1 VPFISKLRPSYLKHY
16 TFSLSKFFN
25 MSKPSALAALCSAYD
40 DSSSSEEEQEDHVDQ
55 EMTTVTGPEDQ
66 ATKLISTPVDSGVK
80 LTSVDTPEIAPLV
93 DRLESDSSMQMP
105 SANNNGPVPA
115 ASSVSEQIT
124 EAPDTQPQQQGDM
137 DTAEQVPVETDAAD
151 VKPDVAEIIRATLD
165 FASIKPVEN
174 AAVKNENASVGRH
187 QGESYAQ
194 MREEPELVDSAT
206 SDSESDSELSAR
218 YSIIT
223 HSAIKILPSL

>member
-16 TFSLSKFFN
+16 TFSLSKFFT

-55 EMTTVTGPEDQ
+55 EMTTVTGPGDQ
-66 ATKLISTPVDSGVK
+66 ATKLISTPVDSEVK
-80 LTSVDTPEIAPLV
+80 LTSVDNPSEIAPLV
-93 DRLESDSSMQMP
+93 DRSESDSSMPMP
-105 SANNNGPVPA
+105 SANNSGPVPG

-137 DTAEQVPVETDAAD
+137 DTAEQVPVEIDVVD

-174 AAVKNENASVGRH
+174 AAVKNENASAGRH

-194 MREEPELVDSAT
+194 MREEPEMVDSAT

-218 YSIIT
+218 YLI
-223 HSAIKILPSL
+223 